1 MTAKELYQAGKLNDA
16 IQALN
21 GEVRNNPTDAKRRT
35 FLFELLCFAGEWD
48 RAEKQVKFLQDAG
61 QQAQLGGLLYLSA
74 IHGERT
80 REDTFNKREFPL
92 ESAQASSITINGTKY
107 ADVSDADPRIG
118 PRLEIYA
125 AGAYLWLPFKHI
137 ESVEMQEPKRLRDL
151 IWIAALVRT
160 GPSFKGKELGEVL
173 LPALT
178 VFAGKNAEDNVRL
191 GRVTNWEENADGVA
205 LPAGQKMLLADGE
218 EFPFLELRKLEFEIE
233 PREEEPVETAEPA

>member
-1 MTAKELYQAGKLNDA
+1 MTAKELYQAGKLTEA

-21 GEVRNNPTDAKRRT
+21 TEVRNNPTDAKRRT
-35 FLFELLCFAGEWD
+35 FLFELLAFAGEWD

-92 ESAQASSITINGTKY
+92 ENAPAIGVTINGTKY
-107 ADVSDADPRIG
+107 EDVSDADPRIG
-118 PRLEIYA
+118 PRLEMYA

-137 ESVEMQEPKRLRDL
+137 QAVEIQGPKRLRDL
-151 IWIAALVRT
+151 LWISALVHT
-160 GPSFKGKELGEVL
+160 GPSFKDKELGEVL

-178 VFAGKNAEDNVRL
+178 VFASKHSDENVRL
-191 GRVTNWEENADGVA
+191 GRMTDWAEGAEGLA
-205 LPAGQKMLLADGE
+205 LPHGQKMLLADGE
-218 EFPFLELRKLEFEIE
+218 EFPFLEVRTLEFEST
-233 PREEEPVETAEPA
+233 EEEEQTAAAETA